1 MEQLDREYGAKIES
15 CIAVSAA
22 LELERETLR
31 GQLRRVREEFCTLK
45 CSGDG

>member
-22 LELERETLR
+22 LSSNVKLCEVSFVGFARSLAA
-31 GQLRRVREEFCTLK
+31 GNAA
-45 CSGDG
+45 GDG